1 MTPKS
6 SGAATRKEDKPTPLR
21 VLILE
26 DRPDDAEL
34 MAFELGHAGFDVNWQ
49 RVETRSDYEANLNP
63 DLDVVLADYSLP
75 QFDALQALILL
86 QDRAID
92 IPFIV
97 VTGSFEDLAIDCMKQ
112 GASDYLIKDRL
123 GRLGPAVR
131 QALQDKRIRDEKRRA
146 EEALRRSE
154 SRFRSVAET
163 AIEAI
168 VVTDG
173 QGNIQYWNK
182 AAEQTFGYPRA
193 EALSTTLSPMIRK
206 KPRDGDGADA
216 VAMSQDGEFVGN
228 AAELVGVRKGGELFP
243 IELSRAEWKS
253 EGEQFYSNIM
263 RDLTEAHKA
272 QERALQQDRMA
283 AVGQL
288 VAGIAPNFTNILGA
302 IILHSEMVLG
312 SFELNRRDEDRIR
325 TILKQAE
332 RGAFLARQILDFG
345 RQASMDFHPIDLV
358 PFVQD
363 LETAVI
369 KEGIRLSVV
378 TQRERYVV
386 SADASRLQQALMN
399 LALNAQEAMQEGGEL
414 RFELDSLLVTPDDA
428 SPLDE
433 LEPGEWIRIRVVD
446 TGIGIDEENLS
457 HVFEPFFTTK
467 PSGQGVG
474 LGLAQVYGIVKQHG
488 GHIEV
493 KSSRREGTEFIIYLP
508 AAEEGLKPVQVSDSD
523 AGQIGSGQTVL
534 VVDDDEP
541 TRVAVCEILESLNYR
556 ILQAEDGQKA
566 LRIIQEQPESI
577 SLVLTDLVMPNMGGV
592 ELLEKL
598 RALHQDVPFVLMTSY
613 PLGTETHHML
623 DSGLVAWLEKPLTE
637 MTLARTIRSA
647 LSLNR

>member
-1 MTPKS
+1 MTAQEQFLDVIDRDEAERRFR
-6 SGAATRKEDKPTPLR
+6 AAIALKPLGEETIPLR
-21 VLILE
+21 
-26 DRPDDAEL
+26 DA
-34 MAFELGHAGFDVNWQ
+34 LG
-49 RVETRSDYEANLNP
+49 R
-63 DLDVVLADYSLP
+63 VLAEDVLANVDVPS
-75 QFDALQALILL
+75 FDRSNYDGFAV
-86 QDRAID
+86 RACD
-92 IPFIV
+92 TF
-97 VTGSFEDLAIDCMKQ
+97 
-112 GASDYLIKDRL
+112 GASEEMPRTLELLEETLAPGIVPRGEIKP
-123 GRLGPAVR
+123 G
-131 QALQDKRIRDEKRRA
+131 
-146 EEALRRSE
+146 
-154 SRFRSVAET
+154 T
-163 AIEAI
+163 AMTIA
-168 VVTDG
+168 TG
-173 QGNIQYWNK
+173 
-182 AAEQTFGYPRA
+182 AMLPR
-193 EALSTTLSPMIRK
+193 
-206 KPRDGDGADA
+206 GADA

-345 RQASMDFHPIDLV
+345 RQASMDSHPIDLV
-358 PFVQD
+358 PFLQD
-363 LETAVI
+363 LETALTPSI

-378 TQRERYVV
+378 SQGERYVV

-399 LALNAQEAMQEGGEL
+399 LALNAQEAMPEGGEL
-414 RFELDSLLVTPDDA
+414 RFELDSLVLTPDDV
-428 SPLDE
+428 SPQGE
-433 LEPGEWIRIRVVD
+433 LEPGEWIRIRIVD
-446 TGIGIDEENLS
+446 TGIGIDEENLI

-467 PSGQGVG
+467 PSGQAVG
-474 LGLAQVYGIVKQHG
+474 LGLAQVYGIVKQHN
-488 GHIEV
+488 GHIDV
-493 KSSRREGTEFIIYLP
+493 KSNRREGTEFIIYLP
-508 AAEEGLKPVQVSDSD
+508 AAEKGQKPVRVSDSD
-523 AGQIGSGQTVL
+523 AGQVGAGQTVL

-556 ILQAEDGQKA
+556 ILQAEDGQVA
-566 LRIIQEQPESI
+566 LRIIQEQPEPI
-577 SLVLTDLVMPNMGGV
+577 SLVLTDLVMPNMGGI

-598 RALHQDVPFVLMTSY
+598 RALNQDVPFVLMTSY
-613 PLGTETHHML
+613 PLGTDTHQIL

-637 MTLARTIRSA
+637 MTLARTMRRA
-647 LSLNR
+647 LSLN